1 MKKGYRKAGMMVDEV
16 EERASE
22 MLRDLTESIT
32 KTPQALV
39 DLYTY
44 LRVQYKNDPGA
55 LEKLDAIARDFV
67 ARIPEMT
74 RVVSD
79 YTKVLETYLSHRISL
94 RQENATETL
103 VKQNAILVRHNKLL
117 SYATISLAIATF
129 ALVLVTVFRA

>member
-1 MKKGYRKAGMMVDEV
+1 MVDEV

-32 KTPQALV
+32 KTPQALI

-55 LEKLDAIARDFV
+55 LEKLDMLARDFF

-79 YTKVLETYLSHRISL
+79 YAKVLETYLSYRISV
-94 RQENATETL
+94 RQEDATETL
-103 VKQNAILVRHNKLL
+103 VKQNAIQVRHNKLL
-117 SYATISLAIATF
+117 SYATIFLAIATF
-129 ALVLVTVFRA
+129 ALVLVTVFRP